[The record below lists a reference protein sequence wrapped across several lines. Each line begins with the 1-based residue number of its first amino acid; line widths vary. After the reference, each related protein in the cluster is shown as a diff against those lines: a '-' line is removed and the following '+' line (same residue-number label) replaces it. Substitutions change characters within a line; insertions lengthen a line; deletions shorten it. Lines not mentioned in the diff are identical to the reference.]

1 MPDPT
6 QPLKPGFNRDRQL
19 VVAPPARAQGVGA
32 GRPAGFTLVEL
43 MTVVAIIAILAAIAL
58 PGYQQ
63 YIVRAN
69 RTAAQSLMLDLANRE
84 HQYFA
89 ANRTYATSAQLGF
102 AMPADVSPYYT
113 AAIALVAGP
122 PPGFAIAFTPV
133 AGSAMA
139 SDGALMLDG
148 AGKKTPAD
156 KWLK

>member
-6 QPLKPGFNRDRQL
+6 RPLNPGFDCTRQF
-19 VVAPPARAQGVGA
+19 VAARLASPRRVGA
-32 GRPAGFTLVEL
+32 GHTAGFTLVEL
-43 MTVVAIIAILAAIAL
+43 VTVVAIIAVLAAIAL

-63 YIVRAN
+63 YIARAN

-102 AMPADVSPYYT
+102 AMPADVTLYYT

-122 PPGFAIAFTPV
+122 PPGFAITFTPV

-139 SDGALMLDG
+139 TDGTLMLDG

>member
-1 MPDPT
+1 MPDQT
-6 QPLKPGFNRDRQL
+6 QPQK
-19 VVAPPARAQGVGA
+19 QGIDLALQRSA
-32 GRPAGFTLVEL
+32 GRPARAWRIGLGLPGGFTLVEL
-43 MTVVAIIAILAAIAL
+43 MTVVAVIALLAVIAL

-63 YIVRAN
+63 YVLRAS

-89 ANRTYATSAQLGF
+89 ANRTYATSTQLGF
-102 AMPADVSPYYT
+102 AMPADLVPYYT

-122 PPGFAIAFTPV
+122 PPGFTITLTPV
-133 AGSAMA
+133 AGSTIA

-148 AGKKTPAD
+148 TGKKVPAD

>member
-6 QPLKPGFNRDRQL
+6 LPLKSDFDRAWQF
-19 VVAPPARAQGVGA
+19 VAARLASPRRAGA
-32 GRPAGFTLVEL
+32 GYTAGFALVEL
-43 MTVVAIIAILAAIAL
+43 MTVVAIIAVLAAIAF
-58 PGYQQ
+58 PSYQQ
-63 YIVRAN
+63 YIARAN

-113 AAIALVAGP
+113 AAIALVAGS
-122 PPGFAIAFTPV
+122 PPGFTIAFTPV
-133 AGSAMA
+133 AGSVMA

>member
-1 MPDPT
+1 
-6 QPLKPGFNRDRQL
+6 
-19 VVAPPARAQGVGA
+19 
-32 GRPAGFTLVEL
+32 
-43 MTVVAIIAILAAIAL
+43 MTVVAIIAILAVIAL
-58 PGYQQ
+58 PSYQQ

-89 ANRTYATSAQLGF
+89 ANRTYATSARLGF
-102 AMPADVSPYYT
+102 AMPADLALYYT

-122 PPGFAIAFTPV
+122 PPGFTITFTPV
-133 AGSAMA
+133 AGSTMA

-148 AGKKTPAD
+148 AGKKMPME